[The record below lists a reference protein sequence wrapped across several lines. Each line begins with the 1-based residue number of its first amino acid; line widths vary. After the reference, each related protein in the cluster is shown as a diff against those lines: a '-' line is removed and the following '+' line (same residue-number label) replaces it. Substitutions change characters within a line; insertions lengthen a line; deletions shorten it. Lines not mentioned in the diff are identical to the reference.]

1 MDKLYNTAKEFA
13 TNLSQTLKNAIPDIK
28 KTQLNIIPY
37 IILSMILSESCVPI
51 DMAKVLKDEFS
62 FIQTDSVIKRIR
74 RFFSNELFK
83 PYVFY
88 QKLILYILNSFHS
101 KHHDKTL
108 YITFDHMF
116 SKSNYTVFMFTMRV
130 GTFGVPIWFKCFKDI
145 SKNGAF
151 KLNTM
156 KEGIEEVSKLF
167 KNTDFNL
174 VFLADRW
181 FGSSKILDIIN
192 KLGHVYA
199 IRLKGNIIVYVN
211 GDKIKAKK
219 LKHRK
224 YHSVIHENVFI
235 TDDRYKTTIVYSPT
249 NNTKDPW
256 IIVTNGD
263 PSKALKS
270 YSYRFGSIETM
281 FKAQKSNG
289 FNLEKIS
296 NASLDYFTTMYTMV
310 CTCILFL
317 TILGADY
324 SKNTRCYKEVKIG
337 THKTYIIDGKKV
349 KKRVMSLFN
358 TGLTLFKR
366 AFNSCVYIRIPLSFK
381 LYDI

>member
-1 MDKLYNTAKEFA
+1 MNKLYNTAKEFA

-263 PSKALKS
+263 PSKALKG